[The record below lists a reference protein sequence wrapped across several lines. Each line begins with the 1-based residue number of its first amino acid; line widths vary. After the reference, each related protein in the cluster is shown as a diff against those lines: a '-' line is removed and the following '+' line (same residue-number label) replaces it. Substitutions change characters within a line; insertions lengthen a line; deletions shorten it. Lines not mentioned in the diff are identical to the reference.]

1 MDNVWQLLD
10 EHGIETVAAL
20 DTAVA
25 AGRVSVS
32 AAVRVGLRH
41 HADLQVT
48 LLPLRCAG
56 LSRP

>member
-1 MDNVWQLLD
+1 MAQLLD

-48 LLPLRCAG
+48 LLPLRSAD